1 MSIQWFR
8 SYIAMP
14 LLLVAMVA
22 IPSILLSFGSGSA
35 VHAQG
40 STVPTPPVVPT
51 SPILPPVATA
61 TPYYIPPAGPVNP
74 CNYQVRPGDTL
85 SALAVRYGTTVN
97 YLMQL
102 NGISNPNQLLIG
114 QRLVLPGCVQ
124 TSPVVVKPA
133 APTAVSTP
141 PTATPTAVL
150 GSAMA
155 QGYML
160 KKVIGDHLSSVIYG
174 YVDGGWLFRSPDDG
188 ESWVLMTTKPSTEDF
203 VMSPAD
209 PNVLVSGAG
218 QDCAVED
225 AESAPMYKS
234 VNGGMTF
241 VELMSGRNLRP
252 LLAHGSD
259 KNIVYAAD
267 CSSPYL
273 TTDGGFTWVEKM
285 GENESPW
292 ETNLAVVMAA
302 SEFTGEPM
310 PELANWDQLYAVGT
324 ATDGS
329 SMVAYS
335 TDSGNEWLDI
345 TPKSDASMQLAK
357 AMAADPK
364 TPGKLWVVDGQG
376 VWWSAGVDEG
386 WNIVFAGLQ
395 DVIVETEMGPML
407 GLNDIVA
414 HPDGNLYLATV
425 RGLYVL
431 PAGEAMWEKVLSGIF
446 DEIEIGNLLL
456 TDSNP
461 DTLWLNTPQGVFTYD
476 IGE

>member
-1 MSIQWFR
+1 MSTQWFR
-8 SYIAMP
+8 SYVAMP
-14 LLLVAMVA
+14 LLLLAMVA
-22 IPSILLSFGSGSA
+22 IPSVLLSFGSGTA

-40 STVPTPPVVPT
+40 STVPTPVPT
-51 SPILPPVATA
+51 SPILPPPVPTA
-61 TPYYIPPAGPVNP
+61 TPYIPPAGPVNP
-74 CNYQVRPGDTL
+74 CNYLVRPGDTL
-85 SALAVRYGTTVN
+85 SALAVRYGTTVTN
-97 YLMQL
+97 LMQL
-102 NGISNPNQLLIG
+102 NGLTNPNRLVIG
-114 QRLVLPGCVQ
+114 QKLVLPGCVL
-124 TSPVVVKPA
+124 TSPVVVKPTT
-133 APTAVSTP
+133 APSPVVTP
-141 PTATPTAVL
+141 PTATPAAIP

-160 KKVIGDHLSSVIYG
+160 KKVIGDHLSPVIYG

-188 ESWVLMTTKPSTEDF
+188 ESWVLMTTKPSVEDF
-203 VMSPAD
+203 VMSAAD

-218 QDCAVED
+218 QDCSVED
-225 AESAPMYKS
+225 ADSAPMYKS

-241 VELMSGRNLRP
+241 IELMSGRNLRP

-259 KNIVYAAD
+259 KNILYGAD
-267 CSSPYL
+267 CESPYL

-285 GENESPW
+285 GDNESPW

-302 SEFTGEPM
+302 SEFTGDPM
-310 PELANWDQLYAVGT
+310 PELANWDHLYAVGT

-329 SMVAYS
+329 SLVAYS

-345 TPKSDASMQLAK
+345 TPKSDASMQKAK
-357 AMAADPK
+357 AMTADPK

-376 VWWSAGVDEG
+376 VWWSEGVDEG

-414 HPDGNLYLATV
+414 HSDGSLYLATI
-425 RGLYVL
+425 RGLYML
-431 PAGEAMWEKVLSGIF
+431 AEGETVWEKVLSGIF
-446 DEIEIGNLLL
+446 DEVEISNLLL
-456 TDSNP
+456 TDSNS
-461 DTLWLNTPQGVFTYD
+461 DTLWLNTPQGVFTYE